1 MEKQPHN
8 QGGIR
13 LKRLNGIMITMTVVL
28 AAALALIAYSAIRG
42 FNRLEEATD
51 RYILARKDIA
61 DMQAGS
67 DYLTDR
73 VRTYIVTGDEKSA
86 EDFFYEVEVTRR
98 RDLAIE
104 SMESLFSGTDSARY
118 LTEALQKSNALAEIE
133 RYAMRLAAEGNDL
146 KGDGVPAQLRTVQ
159 LTDADLALSK
169 EEMLEKAREM
179 VFDETYQ
186 TYKQGIRDNT
196 ATCEDILIGEM
207 EASHRETAQRL
218 ENALVLQSFLIVV
231 VVIAVGLFVFCNA
244 RLVIQPIHSLV
255 TAISEDTYAAE
266 QGAYE
271 LRFVSRAYNEALKE
285 SMENQEQLAY
295 KASHDALTEL
305 YNRGAFEKAREK
317 TKGRA
322 QAMFIVDVDR
332 FKQFND
338 EYGHAVGDR
347 VLQKVARALKNH
359 FREEDY
365 VCRYGGDE
373 FTVIM
378 VHATSEMRPMVETKL
393 ESIRSVL
400 KNTDDGLPPITL
412 SIGVAFS
419 DRPDPTD
426 DILKDADAALYLT
439 KERGK
444 DGYSFYGDKT

>member
-1 MEKQPHN
+1 MEKQPDH

-13 LKRLNGIMITMTVVL
+13 LKRLHGVMIMTTIVL
-28 AAALALIAYSAIRG
+28 ATALALIAYSAIRG

-133 RYAMRLAAEGNDL
+133 RYAMRLAAEGNGL

-231 VVIAVGLFVFCNA
+231 VVAAVALFVFSNA
-244 RLVIQPIHSLV
+244 MLVIQPIQDMV
-255 TAISEDTYAAE
+255 KAISEDTYAAE

>member
-1 MEKQPHN
+1 MEKQPDH

-28 AAALALIAYSAIRG
+28 AAALALIAYSAIHG
-42 FNRLEEATD
+42 FNRLEETTD

-86 EDFFYEVEVTRR
+86 EDFFYEIEVTRR

-104 SMESLFSGTDSARY
+104 SMESLLSGTDTARY

-133 RYAMRLAAEGNDL
+133 RYAMRLAAEGNGL

-159 LTDADLALSK
+159 LTEEDLALSK
-169 EEMLEKAREM
+169 EEMLEKARGM

-186 TYKQGIRDNT
+186 THKQGIRDNT
-196 ATCEDILIGEM
+196 AACENILIGEM
-207 EASHRETAQRL
+207 EASHKETAQRL
-218 ENALVLQSFLIVV
+218 ENALILQSVLIVV
-231 VVIAVGLFVFCNA
+231 VVIAVGFFVFCNA

-255 TAISEDTYAAE
+255 TAISEDAYAAE

-322 QAMFIVDVDR
+322 QAMFIIDVDR

-378 VHATSEMRPMVETKL
+378 VHVTSEMRPMVETKL

-444 DGYSFYGDKT
+444 DGYSFYGDRT

>member
-1 MEKQPHN
+1 MEKQPDH

-28 AAALALIAYSAIRG
+28 AAALALIAFSAIRG
-42 FNRLEEATD
+42 FKRLEEATD

-231 VVIAVGLFVFCNA
+231 VVAAVALFVFSNA
-244 RLVIQPIHSLV
+244 MLVIQPIQDMV
-255 TAISEDTYAAE
+255 KAISEDTYAAE

>member
-1 MEKQPHN
+1 MEKQPDH

-13 LKRLNGIMITMTVVL
+13 LKRLNGIMIMTTIVL

-42 FNRLEEATD
+42 FNRLEEATG

-86 EDFFYEVEVTRR
+86 EDFFYEIEVTRR

-104 SMESLFSGTDSARY
+104 SMESLLSGTDTVRY

-133 RYAMRLAAEGNDL
+133 RYAMRLAAEGNGL
-146 KGDGVPAQLRTVQ
+146 KGDGVPAQLRVVQ

-169 EEMLEKAREM
+169 EEMLEKAREL

-196 ATCEDILIGEM
+196 AACENILIGEM
-207 EASHRETAQRL
+207 EGSHRETAQRL
-218 ENALVLQSFLIVV
+218 ENALVLQSFLIVI
-231 VVIAVGLFVFCNA
+231 VVIAVGFFVFCNA

-271 LRFVSRAYNEALKE
+271 LRYVSRAYNEALKE

-305 YNRGAFEKAREK
+305 YNRGAFEKARKK

-400 KNTDDGLPPITL
+400 KDTGDGLPPITL

-426 DILKDADAALYLT
+426 DILKDADAALYMT

>member
-1 MEKQPHN
+1 MEKQPGN

-13 LKRLNGIMITMTVVL
+13 LKLLNRIMISVTVAL
-28 AAALALIAYSAIRG
+28 AVALALIAYSAIRG

-51 RYILARKDIA
+51 RYLLARMNIA
-61 DMQAGS
+61 DMQGGS

-86 EDFFYEVEVTRR
+86 DDFFHEIEVTRR

-104 SMESLFSGTDSARY
+104 SMESLLSGTDTARY
-118 LTEALQKSNALAEIE
+118 LVEALQKSNALADIE
-133 RYAMRLAAEGNDL
+133 RYAMRLAAEGNGL
-146 KGDGVPAQLRTVQ
+146 TGDEIPKQLQTVS
-159 LTDADLALSK
+159 LTEADLALSK
-169 EEMLEKAREM
+169 DEMLDKAREM

-186 TYKQGIRDNT
+186 TYKQSIRDDT
-196 ATCEDILIGEM
+196 ARCEDILIGEM
-207 EASHRETAQRL
+207 EASHEETARRL
-218 ENALVLQSFLIVV
+218 ETALVLQSIVIAV
-231 VVIAVGLFVFCNA
+231 VAIAVGLFVFCYA
-244 RLVIQPIHSLV
+244 RLVIQPIQAMV
-255 TAISEDTYAAE
+255 TAISEDAYAE
-266 QGAYE
+266 EHGAYE

-285 SMENQEQLAY
+285 SMQNQEQLAY
-295 KASHDALTEL
+295 KASHDALTDL
-305 YNRGAFEKAREK
+305 YNRGAFEKAKEK

-332 FKQFND
+332 FKMFND
-338 EYGHAVGDR
+338 EYGHVMGDL
-347 VLQKVARALKNH
+347 VLQKVARTLKNH

-373 FTVIM
+373 FTVLM
-378 VHATSEMRPMVETKL
+378 VHATSEIRPMVETKL
-393 ESIRSVL
+393 ESIRDAL
-400 KNTDDGLPPITL
+400 LDTTDGLPPITL

-426 DILKDADAALYLT
+426 DILKDADTALYVT

-444 DGYSFYGDKT
+444 DGYSFYGDPK